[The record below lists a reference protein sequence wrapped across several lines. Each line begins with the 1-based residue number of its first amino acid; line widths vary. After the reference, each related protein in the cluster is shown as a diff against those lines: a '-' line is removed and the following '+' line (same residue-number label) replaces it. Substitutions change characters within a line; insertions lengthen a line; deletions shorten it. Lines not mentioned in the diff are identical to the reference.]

1 MTIALIFL
9 PIFIGLSAVL
19 TVVVADLLSPQRK
32 DSARYNEKLS
42 AKRPATA

>member
-9 PIFIGLSAVL
+9 PIFLGLSAAL
-19 TVVVADLLSPQRK
+19 TVVVADLLSPQETSTAHRVK
-32 DSARYNEKLS
+32 KLN